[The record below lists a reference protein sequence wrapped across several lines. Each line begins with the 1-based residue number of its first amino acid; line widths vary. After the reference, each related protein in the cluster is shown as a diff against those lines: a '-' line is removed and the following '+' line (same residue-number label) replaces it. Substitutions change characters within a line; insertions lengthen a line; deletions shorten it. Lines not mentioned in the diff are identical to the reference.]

1 MTASYAMVGTA
12 LALVMLFA
20 SELATGSIVALAARA
35 GLRLARR
42 WRARARASLFF
53 WLRVGPGVLS
63 LAFVLILVV
72 PSYVRYEPLVRDEPV
87 SRLFLVVAL
96 LSGTLLFVSTCRLFR
111 RAQATRAL
119 SREWIN
125 RSRSLDALTSL
136 PPLAVMPVP
145 AYVLPHEF
153 PIVAVVGWW
162 RPHLFIAESV
172 LMALSADEL
181 AAVVVHELGHVAARD
196 NLKRALMESA
206 SGPFAWLGSGRL
218 LERRWAEATECA
230 ADDYVAEQAAIRP
243 ASASLSL
250 AAALLKIA
258 RLVPEGCTPVVPA
271 GAFLIGPG
279 SDGRGVAGRVR
290 RLVVAADALTAQPFR
305 VITRATAAGGFTPN
319 QRRCAQVVLM
329 ACALGIALH
338 PRTQGQMHRVAE
350 HLVHGFQ

>member
-1 MTASYAMVGTA
+1 MTASYAVVGAA

-35 GLRLARR
+35 GLRLATR

-63 LAFVLILVV
+63 FAFVLILVV
-72 PSYVRYEPLVRDEPV
+72 PSYVRYEPLVRDESV
-87 SRLFLVVAL
+87 SRLFLVFAL
-96 LSGTLLFVSTCRLFR
+96 LSGTLLFVSTFRLFR
-111 RAQATRAL
+111 RAEATRAL

-125 RSRSLDALTSL
+125 RSRAIDTLTSL
-136 PPLAVMPVP
+136 PPVAVMPVP
-145 AYVLPHEF
+145 AYSLPHEF

-172 LMALSADEL
+172 LMTLSPEEL

-230 ADDYVAEQAAIRP
+230 ADDYVAEQAAVRP

-258 RLVPEGCTPVVPA
+258 RLVPEGCTPISAA

-279 SDGRGVAGRVR
+279 SDDRGVAERVR
-290 RLVVAADALTAQPFR
+290 RLVVAADAQSAKPFR
-305 VITRATAAGGFTPN
+305 VITRATAAIGFTRN
-319 QRRCAQVVLM
+319 QRRCAQVVLL

-338 PRTQGQMHRVAE
+338 PRIQGRMHRVAE